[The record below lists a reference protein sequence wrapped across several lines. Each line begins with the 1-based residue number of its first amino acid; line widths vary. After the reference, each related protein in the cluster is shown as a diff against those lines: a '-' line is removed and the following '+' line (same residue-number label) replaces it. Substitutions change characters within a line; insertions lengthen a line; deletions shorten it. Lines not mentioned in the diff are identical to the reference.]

1 MTTNSRKNNKY
12 YTCTSKTLTPTHVVE
27 KIWNAVIDGSFQQSP
42 SDNYTYKPRKQSV
55 MASYNSIVKA
65 ASIVVMEAKRSVID
79 DLMAYLNEKVE
90 LEDEFTS
97 MVEEFKA
104 KLIVDQVVDGDNG
117 KKRKGRKSSGDKVKR
132 APSAY
137 NLFIKDAMAKLREQS
152 PDMTAKARL
161 TEATQMWKKHKA
173 ASVEEAVVEVEME
186 PESPS
191 SSNETTTDN
200 EHKDDDSDD
209 DDGLKEFLQKA
220 VVAKAKTSKPRS
232 KKSLGK

>member
-1 MTTNSRKNNKY
+1 MSL
-12 YTCTSKTLTPTHVVE
+12 S
-27 KIWNAVIDGSFQQSP
+27 IDAFQQSL
-42 SDNYTYKPRKQSV
+42 SDNYTYTPRKQSV

-161 TEATQMWKKHKA
+161 TEATQMWNKHKA
-173 ASVEEAVVEVEME
+173 GLIEEVVVEVEME
-186 PESPS
+186 PESDGVTGS
-191 SSNETTTDN
+191 TSAQHETTTDN
-200 EHKDDDSDD
+200 EHKDDNDS
-209 DDGLKEFLQKA
+209 DGLKEFLQKA
-220 VVAKAKTSKPRS
+220 VEAKAKTKPKNTRG
-232 KKSLGK
+232 KKSQ